1 MVVSGE
7 KCPFR
12 SRSALVS
19 FGGSWT
25 HQKLEILRLYLDAYT
40 TVLKNQRFRLIYVD
54 AFAGEGIWKSGVESA
69 YTTDDYGEFYQV
81 HEGSPKIA
89 LGIQN
94 RPFDLF
100 VFIEKDPGRCIKL
113 ARMSSEFPN
122 REIEIRNGDA
132 NSEID
137 AFCRSMGRYDRAV
150 VFLDPFATQVSWN
163 TVSNLAH
170 TEKVDCW
177 ILFPLSAITRM
188 MPVSAEPSEVI
199 AEQLDRIFGERRYW
213 HEGVYHPPLQ
223 KNMFDDAPG
232 NVRTRGSKQIAA
244 CYRQRLDDTFEM
256 IATTPRTFYNSK
268 LSPLFEL
275 FFAASNPTGAPPAV
289 KIADHIL
296 KNW

>member
-1 MVVSGE
+1 M
-7 KCPFR
+7 
-12 SRSALVS
+12 VS

-54 AFAGEGIWKSGVESA
+54 AFAGEGVWHPGVESA
-69 YTTDDYGEFYQV
+69 YSAEDYGEFYQV

-94 RPFDLF
+94 RPFDVF
-100 VFIEKDPGRCIKL
+100 VFIEKDPNRCNKL
-113 ARMSSEFPN
+113 ETLRSDFPN
-122 REIEIRNGDA
+122 RDMEIKNGDA
-132 NSEID
+132 NTEID
-137 AFCRSMGRYDRAV
+137 TFCRRMGRYDRAV

-188 MPVSAEPSEVI
+188 MPVTAEPSEVMSK
-199 AEQLDRIFGERRYW
+199 QLDRIFGGRRFW
-213 HEGVYHPPLQ
+213 HERVYHPPLQ
-223 KNMFDDAPG
+223 KSMFDDAPG
-232 NVRTRGSKQIAA
+232 NVRTRGSRQIAA
-244 CYRQRLDDTFEM
+244 CYRKRLEDTFEM
-256 IATTPRTFYNSK
+256 IAPTPRTFYNSK
-268 LSPLFEL
+268 QSPLFEL
-275 FFAASNPTGAPPAV
+275 YFAASNPTGAPKAV
-289 KIADHIL
+289 GIADHIL